1 MSTPSRSRSS
11 AMGSEG
17 YFNKWEN
24 MERCQQESERQVW
37 SLLRET
43 RRLKKENDVLR
54 AQVSSSGPSHSWQ
67 PKSQWTNSNLN
78 DEVFFPKNTKFH
90 FGSQEIRLDE
100 KFSPT
105 HQALLDESSDSTRL
119 STKRRRGWRSQL
131 SNMMRAWLRP
141 QTLGMEGRPWV
152 ATTQKVCHGPSP
164 VVVMLEWHFYP
175 PVQQVRV
182 LIDRGLPH
190 FINRRLDDMFSKPFS
205 HHIINYEPSRRFM
218 VLKFKIY
225 DGTSDPFD
233 HIMHYKYSMIEDDV
247 RATIQ

>member
-1 MSTPSRSRSS
+1 
-11 AMGSEG
+11 
-17 YFNKWEN
+17 
-24 MERCQQESERQVW
+24 
-37 SLLRET
+37 
-43 RRLKKENDVLR
+43 
-54 AQVSSSGPSHSWQ
+54 
-67 PKSQWTNSNLN
+67 
-78 DEVFFPKNTKFH
+78 
-90 FGSQEIRLDE
+90 
-100 KFSPT
+100 
-105 HQALLDESSDSTRL
+105 
-119 STKRRRGWRSQL
+119 
-131 SNMMRAWLRP
+131 
-141 QTLGMEGRPWV
+141 MEGRPWV